1 MPFKKGQSGNT
12 EGRPKGSANKNTTVI
27 RDAFSELLK
36 GNLDQLQKDFKELE
50 PKDRIKLFLDMS
62 KYIIP
67 TLKATELD
75 LGDKT
80 IDKFNKPLAE
90 FFGIETKQ

>member
-1 MPFKKGQSGNT
+1 MPFQKGKSGNT
-12 EGRPKGSANKNTTVI
+12 EGRQKGSVNKTTSDI
-27 RDAFSELLK
+27 REAYTKLL
-36 GNLDQLQKDFKELE
+36 GDNIEQLQKDFAELD

-75 LGDKT
+75 LGKDT
-80 IDKFNKPLAE
+80 LEKFNKPLAE
-90 FFGIETKQ
+90 FFGLETK

>member
-1 MPFKKGQSGNT
+1 
-12 EGRPKGSANKNTTVI
+12 
-27 RDAFSELLK
+27 
-36 GNLDQLQKDFKELE
+36 
-50 PKDRIKLFLDMS
+50 MS